1 MQLGHIFIFPPQILQ
16 KDDPKAK
23 QRYIGGKNVLTK
35 GTPEWV
41 SFDVTETV
49 REWLMYRRECTD
61 VSRFSLLYFPP
72 HLEQRLAAFEVE
84 VSLSRIS
91 ALVSPPPL
99 QKPIRA
105 WRSAFTVP
113 ATRSTPTA
121 TSSSTPTRCWMSSSK
136 VRLLLIPRGDEPQ
149 TDTERR
155 TNTCKTCVEDVTS
168 K

>member
-1 MQLGHIFIFPPQILQ
+1 MCVCVEREFVQLGHIFIFPPQILQ

-49 REWLMYRRECTD
+49 REWLMYRRECTH

-91 ALVSPPPL
+91 ALVSPPPYRNQSGPGDQRSL
-99 QKPIRA
+99 SLPHVQPQRRHHRA
-105 WRSAFTVP
+105 HQ
-113 ATRSTPTA
+113 
-121 TSSSTPTRCWMSSSK
+121 
-136 VRLLLIPRGDEPQ
+136 RGAGCQ
-149 TDTERR
+149 VQR
-155 TNTCKTCVEDVTS
+155 
-168 K
+168 